1 MMMNLLFACPLALLL
16 CTANPNLHEFHVSK
30 CLIEYRPDEKA
41 IQISLHLF
49 IDDVEEALRQQGA
62 DKLFLCSEKESKQ
75 AVTYLERYLQQAL
88 QLKLDGKA
96 RFFRFVGK
104 EASDD
109 WMGMWCYLEVMDVS
123 AFQELS
129 LTNAILTEVFS
140 DQKNIVS
147 IVGPNHKKSALLFH
161 KQKTQQTVVF

>member
-1 MMMNLLFACPLALLL
+1 MNLLFACPLALLL
-16 CTANPNLHEFHVSK
+16 CATNPNLHEFHASK
-30 CLIEYRPDEKA
+30 CLIEYRSDEKA

-49 IDDVEEALRQQGA
+49 IDDVEEALRRQGA

-75 AVTYLERYLQQAL
+75 AVTYLERYLKQAL
-88 QLKLDGKA
+88 QLKLDGKE
-96 RFFRFVGK
+96 RPFRFVGK

-109 WMGMWCYLEVMDVS
+109 WMGMWCYLEVSDVP

-129 LTNAILTEVFS
+129 LTNALLTEVFD

-147 IVGPNHKKSALLFH
+147 IVGPDHKKSALLFH
-161 KQKTQQTVVF
+161 KQKTQQTVSF

>member
-1 MMMNLLFACPLALLL
+1 MNGLLTYSLAALLW
-16 CTANPNLHEFHVSK
+16 TASPSLHEFHASK
-30 CLIEYRPDEKA
+30 CLIEYNSEEKA

-49 IDDVEEALRQQGA
+49 IDDVEEALRRQGA

-96 RFFRFVGK
+96 RSFRFVGK

-109 WMGMWCYLEVMDVS
+109 WMGMWCYLEVVDVA

-129 LTNAILTEVFS
+129 VTNALLTEVFD

-147 IVGPNHKKSALLFH
+147 IVGPNHKKSSLLFH
-161 KQKTQQTVVF
+161 KQKTQQTVAF

>member
-1 MMMNLLFACPLALLL
+1 MNILLIIPLTLLL
-16 CTANPNLHEFHVSK
+16 WTASPNLHEFHASK
-30 CLIEYRPDEKA
+30 CLIEYRSDEKA

-49 IDDVEEALRQQGA
+49 IDDVEEALRRQGA

-75 AVTYLERYLQQAL
+75 AETYLERYLQQAL
-88 QLKLDGKA
+88 QLKLNGKA
-96 RFFRFVGK
+96 QSVRFVGK
-104 EASDD
+104 EPADD
-109 WMGMWCYLEVMDVS
+109 WMGMWCYLEVVDVV

-129 LTNAILTEVFS
+129 LTNAILTEVFD

-161 KQKTQQTVVF
+161 KQKTQQTVAF